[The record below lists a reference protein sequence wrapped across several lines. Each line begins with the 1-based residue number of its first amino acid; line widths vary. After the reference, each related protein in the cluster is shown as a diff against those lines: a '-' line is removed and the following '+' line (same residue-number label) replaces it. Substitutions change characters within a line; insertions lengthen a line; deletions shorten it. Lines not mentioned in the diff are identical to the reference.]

1 MRSPRHAMLWEIWR
15 VTRVE
20 AAWRLAIGV
29 VGGLAALVLCAA
41 LAPPDDP
48 KTFEATQAF
57 GAVIAMILIV
67 VPHSMGWLLLPSLNG
82 GRPGFPLYLLYTRPI
97 RTAAMVGL
105 PMAYLAAV
113 PSAIYLA
120 SALLLRVTSGHP
132 FPLLPVAAWIGALN
146 LIYLPIYW
154 STRSR
159 VVWMLGLMV
168 AGSAWLQFANHRL
181 NSFPNDFDWH
191 DSPKMW
197 PTIFDFPL
205 TDYAL
210 IALLG
215 LASFG
220 VAVAG
225 VARQRHGD
233 APAAI
238 SRSGTGFPEWLVNLF
253 PFPCPT
259 SSATRAQVWFELT
272 SRGLPVL
279 TIGVVLA
286 IATALLFA
294 VSRPIDAALFGYVTC
309 RTDGCFY
316 ARPFAVLVATLSV
329 PAVLALGGNVFG
341 VRWRQGGV
349 YASAFEA
356 GQPYGTARLA
366 GLKVLVRSVCVL
378 AALIAVGVS
387 AWASGVIIAIGEIAD
402 VPLSSWQRA
411 IDGAV
416 FALTGYEQ
424 LALVAVA
431 SLSVALTV
439 ASLATLA
446 ALWARYPRRLNIAG
460 LLCLLYGLALVLLA
474 LRQHSSGLEFPLGA
488 ILRATSWVA
497 ASAIVLAT
505 GYLLWRG
512 FAEQLLTLR
521 QASGAVL
528 VSAAFGAAWL
538 TMLRAAGLS
547 LAGMPATDA
556 AWMLS
561 PALMP
566 LTISLMAP
574 WSLSRIRHL

>member
-1 MRSPRHAMLWEIWR
+1 MRSPGHAMLWEIWR

-20 AAWRLAIGV
+20 AAWRLAIGI
-29 VGGLAALVLCAA
+29 VGGLAALVLCAV

-48 KTFEATQAF
+48 KAFEAIKAF
-57 GAVIAMILIV
+57 GAMIAMILIV
-67 VPHSMGWLLLPSLNG
+67 LPHSMGWLLLPSLNG

-105 PMAYLAAV
+105 PMAYLTAV
-113 PSAIYLA
+113 PSAIYLV

-168 AGSAWLQFANHRL
+168 ASSAWISFASHRL
-181 NSFPNDFDWH
+181 TSFPDGFDWYN
-191 DSPKMW
+191 SPKLW
-197 PTIFDFPL
+197 PAIFDFPL

-210 IALLG
+210 IALIG

-225 VARQRHGD
+225 VARQRHGA

-238 SRSGTGFPEWLVNLF
+238 PWSGTGFPEWLVTLF
-253 PFPCPT
+253 RFPCPT
-259 SSATRAQVWFELT
+259 SSATRAQVWFELK

-279 TIGVVLA
+279 AIGMVLA
-286 IATALLFA
+286 IVTALLFA
-294 VSRPIDAALFGYVTC
+294 VSRPIDAALFAHMTC
-309 RTDGCFY
+309 RTDGCFW
-316 ARPFAVLVATLSV
+316 ARPIAVFLAALSV

-341 VRWRQGGV
+341 IRWRQGRV
-349 YASAFEA
+349 YASVFEA

-366 GLKVLVRSVCVL
+366 CLKVLVRSVCVL

-387 AWASGVIIAIGEIAD
+387 AWASGVLITIGEIAA
-402 VPLSSWQRA
+402 VPVSSWQRA
-411 IDGAV
+411 IEGAV
-416 FALTGYEQ
+416 GALTGYEQ

-460 LLCLLYGLALVLLA
+460 LLFLLYGLALVLLA
-474 LRQHSSGLEFPLGA
+474 LRQHSNGLEFPLGA

-512 FAEQLLTLR
+512 FAEQLLTLQ

-538 TMLRAAGLS
+538 TILRAAGVS
-547 LAGMPATDA
+547 LAGLPATDA

-566 LTISLMAP
+566 LTISVLAP